1 MAKRNKKAEPAPVFE
16 RVFRPRTENQ
26 QRLVEAIRNNTIVV
40 AIGPAGC
47 GKTALCSQT
56 AVELLYNPESPIER
70 IVVVRLIADTH
81 NEHLGALPG
90 DRIDK
95 LIHFGAPVLDNLRQL
110 LPEWELATMLQ
121 NNTLEIAPISHML
134 GRTFINTAVLV
145 EEAQCLDDSM
155 VLLLLTR
162 IGQGSILLINGD
174 PYQTVIPGRNGIE
187 TAALL
192 VDGLPGCAVIRL
204 DESDIQRHPLVRAV
218 LARAEKLDIRI
229 GKRLII

>member
-1 MAKRNKKAEPAPVFE
+1 MAKKKKTELTPAFE
-16 RVFRPRTENQ
+16 KTFRPRTENQ
-26 QRLVEAIRNNTIVV
+26 RLLVEAIRNNTIVV

-56 AVELLYNPESPIER
+56 AVELLFNPESPIER

-90 DRIDK
+90 DRTDK

-110 LPEWELATMLQ
+110 LPEWKIATMLQ
-121 NNTLEIAPISHML
+121 DHTLEIAPISHML
-134 GRTFINTAVLV
+134 GRTFVNTAVLV

-174 PYQTVIPGRNGIE
+174 PYQKVISGRNGIE
-187 TAALL
+187 TAARL
-192 VDGLPGCAVIRL
+192 VEGLPGCAVVRL
-204 DESDIQRHPLVRAV
+204 NESDIQRHPLVRAV
-218 LARAEKLDIRI
+218 LARAAQLDISI
-229 GKRLII
+229 SKKLII